1 MKRKKMA
8 HLLIL
13 LLVLSAFAGSIPVGA
28 IAGEPPVVTNPSANP
43 SSIPA
48 DGNTVSRLNVTVTD
62 DMAVDTVTVD
72 LTQIGGMVCT
82 TMTHVGDNVYSMQ
95 TTAAAGTVPDVYS
108 LPVNATD
115 VEGLS
120 NTAAAIQLKVTQP
133 GKGDI
138 NGDGKVD
145 LNDAIYLAKHI
156 LGWSGYEVIQANGDI
171 NCDGKV
177 DLNDAVYLAKHVA
190 GWSGYEELC

>member
-1 MKRKKMA
+1 MKREKMV
-8 HLLIL
+8 HLLIMM
-13 LLVLSAFAGSIPVGA
+13 LVLSAFAGSIPVVA

-62 DMAVDTVTVD
+62 DTAVDTVTVD
-72 LTQIGGMVCT
+72 LTQIGGMIRT
-82 TMTHVGDNVYSMQ
+82 TMTHVGDNVYSMV
-95 TTAAAGTVPDVYS
+95 TTAAVETVSGVYS

-120 NTAAAIQLKVTQP
+120 NTAVAIQLEVTTP

-138 NGDGKVD
+138 NGNGKVD
-145 LNDAIYLAKHI
+145 INDAI
-156 LGWSGYEVIQANGDI
+156 
-171 NCDGKV
+171 
-177 DLNDAVYLAKHVA
+177 YLAKHVA
-190 GWSGYEELC
+190 GWSGYEVIKANGDINCDGNVNINDAIYLAKHVAGWSGYEKIC

>member
-8 HLLIL
+8 HLLVI

-43 SSIPA
+43 PTIPT
-48 DGNTVSRLNVTVTD
+48 DGSTVSRLNVTVTD
-62 DMAVDTVTVD
+62 DTAVDTVTVD
-72 LTQIGGMVCT
+72 LTQIGGIVRA
-82 TMTHVGDNVYSMQ
+82 TMTHVGDNVYSMV
-95 TTAAAGTVPDVYS
+95 TTAAVGTVPDVYS

-120 NTAAAIQLKVTQP
+120 NTAVAIQLEVTQP

-138 NGDGKVD
+138 NGNDKVD
-145 LNDAIYLAKHI
+145 INDAI
-156 LGWSGYEVIQANGDI
+156 
-171 NCDGKV
+171 
-177 DLNDAVYLAKHVA
+177 YLAKHVA
-190 GWSGYEELC
+190 GWSGYEVIKANGDINCDGNVNINDAIYLAKHVAGWGGYEEIC